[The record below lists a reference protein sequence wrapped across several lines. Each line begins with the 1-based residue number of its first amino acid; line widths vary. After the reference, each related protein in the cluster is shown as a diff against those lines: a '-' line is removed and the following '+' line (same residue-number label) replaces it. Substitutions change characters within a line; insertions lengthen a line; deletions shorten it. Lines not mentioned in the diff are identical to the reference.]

1 MRVKG
6 STVIIVFMYVTWIL
20 YLCLQIWARKN
31 IGAFLPS
38 EVTLGTAALF
48 IVETVSL
55 ARLKMAKEGDK
66 VGAKPTNTFLQRIG
80 LSNLVDFEEETQT
93 AQLKAQREK
102 GKQNET
108 GTTNETKEP

>member
-1 MRVKG
+1 MRIKG
-6 STVIIVFMYVTWIL
+6 STVIIIFMYVTWIL
-20 YLCLQIWARKN
+20 YLFLQIWARKT

-66 VGAKPTNTFLQRIG
+66 VGAKQNNTFLQRLG
-80 LSNLVDFEEETQT
+80 LNNLVDFEEETQT
-93 AQLKAQREK
+93 AQLKAQRAK
-102 GKQNET
+102 GANNET

>member
-6 STVIIVFMYVTWIL
+6 STVIIVFMYVTWIG
-20 YLCLQIWARKN
+20 YLWLQLWARKN

-66 VGAKPTNTFLQRIG
+66 VGAKPNNTFLQRIG
-80 LSNLVDFEEETQT
+80 LNNLVDFEEETQT

-102 GKQNET
+102 GEQNET
-108 GTTNETKEP
+108 RNNQQTEKP